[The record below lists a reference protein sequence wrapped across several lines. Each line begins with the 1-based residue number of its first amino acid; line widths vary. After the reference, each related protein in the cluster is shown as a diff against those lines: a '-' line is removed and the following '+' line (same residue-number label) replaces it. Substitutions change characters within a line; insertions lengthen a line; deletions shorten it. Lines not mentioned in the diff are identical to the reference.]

1 MKNLGCPTQ
10 VSGWPTLAGFARVGL
25 LVLFVIGCARAQQSP
40 DLGSFSAP
48 KPSHNNRVT
57 ALPPRT
63 VTLTA
68 GGKSSAEL
76 LFEVKPGF
84 HINSNKPSSELLIPT
99 QVKLDP
105 PSNIVVGDVQ
115 YPAGHDFN
123 LAAAGSDK
131 LNVYTGDFTVN
142 ALVTAPR
149 NTPPGKYRVHGFL
162 EYQACDDRA
171 CYPPAKLPVA
181 FDVRVFRAGAHH
193 RNPPQSPNI
202 HR

>member
-1 MKNLGCPTQ
+1 MKPFAVICFLAVGCA
-10 VSGWPTLAGFARVGL
+10 TLVAPAFARVG
-25 LVLFVIGCARAQQSP
+25 APTQQQSP
-40 DLGSFSAP
+40 DLGSFAAP
-48 KPSHNNRVT
+48 KASHTNRVT

-68 GGKSSAEL
+68 GDKRSAQL

-84 HINSNKPSSELLIPT
+84 HINSNKPTSELLIPT

-105 PSNIVVGDVQ
+105 PSNIVVGDVE
-115 YPAGHDFN
+115 YPAGHDFS
-123 LAAAGSDK
+123 LSAAGSEK

-142 ALVTAPR
+142 ALVMAPR
-149 NTPPGKYRVHGFL
+149 STPAGRYRVHGFL
-162 EYQACDDRA
+162 QYQACDDRA
-171 CYPPAKLPVA
+171 CYPPTKLPIA
-181 FDVRVFRAGAHH
+181 FDVRVVRAASHH